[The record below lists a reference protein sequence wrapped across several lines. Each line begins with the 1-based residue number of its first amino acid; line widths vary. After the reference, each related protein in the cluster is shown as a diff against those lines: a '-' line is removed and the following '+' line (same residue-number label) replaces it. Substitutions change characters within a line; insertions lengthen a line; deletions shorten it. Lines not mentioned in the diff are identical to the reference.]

1 MERLF
6 EEVEL
11 EGKMKELKL
20 NIQLLS
26 LLCKRDDVY
35 GILFDDICKDLDS
48 LIEKVEDYK
57 KVSKRG

>member
-6 EEVEL
+6 MEAEL
-11 EGKMKELKL
+11 ECKMKVLKL
-20 NIQLLS
+20 DVQLLS

-35 GILFDDICKDLDS
+35 GILFDDICKDLDA

-57 KVSKRG
+57 KLSRRG